1 MEGLF
6 MKENKSFLYW
16 MVVIA
21 GCGLISTSIG
31 LGINVAGL
39 FFSPIAAEFGVG
51 RGSVSATLTV
61 YNLVMAFTGLSAP
74 TLLRRFSLKQMVL
87 FGTLIQV
94 CSVFLMSMSPNITLL
109 MLLNGIRGFASG
121 LIGSVTA
128 TVMINYW
135 FNKNSGLMT
144 SIALG
149 FSGLVAALLSPILSN
164 IIANSGWRTGYIVL
178 TVLTVVFNLPAI
190 LFPIALKP
198 DYKNMEPYGGKKNTA
213 VLTASP
219 EALTISISMMI
230 VLMIY
235 TSCCSAAAA
244 LPQHFTGISESY
256 NMLSTGALMVSA
268 CMISNSAG
276 KILLGTLIDRL
287 GSRLSVSIYALI
299 VVIGA
304 LLIVFSRTSFI
315 LVAAAALYGLC
326 YAMGTVATA
335 MLTREMFGP
344 AKYSRVYPKVAM
356 TTTVSNA
363 IFNIIVGTLYD
374 MTGTYTTIIL
384 FLAGLIVLA
393 FCMLQ
398 LAFIKKA
405 KEAV

>member
-1 MEGLF
+1 MIE
-6 MKENKSFLYW
+6 KNKSVLYW

-21 GCGLISTSIG
+21 GCGLISTSVG

-39 FFSPIAAEFGVG
+39 FFSPIAADFGVG

-61 YNLVMAFTGLSAP
+61 YNLVMAFTGLAAP

-87 FGTLIQV
+87 VGTLIQV

-135 FNKNSGLMT
+135 FNKNNALMT

-164 IIANSGWRTGYIVL
+164 IIAGSGWRTGYIVL
-178 TVLTVVFNLPAI
+178 TVLTMVFNLPAI

-213 VLTASP
+213 MLNASP

-235 TSCCSAAAA
+235 TACCSATAA
-244 LPQHFTGISESY
+244 LPQHFTGIAESY

-276 KILLGTLIDRL
+276 KIILGTLIDRL
-287 GSRLSVSIYALI
+287 GSRLSVSIYAVI
-299 VVIGA
+299 VVAGA
-304 LLIVFSRTSFI
+304 LLIVVSRTSYI

-335 MLTREMFGP
+335 TLTREMFGP
-344 AKYSRVYPKVAM
+344 AKYSRVYPKLAM

-363 IFNIIVGTLYD
+363 IFNIVVGTLYD

-405 KEAV
+405 KEAI